1 MKTIL
6 ATLSVINVLMGLMLL
21 GLAFVAED
29 TLVMVVLALAIGMLA
44 QGGYTLAYLAGVLGA
59 FEPWSRRVL
68 LGGQTVALVVGLS
81 GFASSALYN
90 LNPTGGDYEY
100 GPLTVGAL
108 IALQAAATLWIY
120 AVGQQHRGAQTE
132 PAG

>member
-21 GLAFVAED
+21 GLMFVAED
-29 TLVMVVLALAIGMLA
+29 TPLMVVLALAIGMLA
-44 QGGYTLAYLAGVLGA
+44 QGGYTLAYLAGVLGG

-90 LNPTGGDYEY
+90 LNPPGGDYEY

-108 IALQAAATLWIY
+108 IALQGAATLWIY

>member
-6 ATLSVINVLMGLMLL
+6 ATLSVINVLMGVMLI
-21 GLAFVAED
+21 GLLLVAEG
-29 TLVMVVLALAIGMLA
+29 TPMVVLALALGMLA
-44 QGGYTLAYLAGVLGA
+44 QGGYTLAYLAGVLEA
-59 FEPWSRRVL
+59 FEPWSLRAL
-68 LGGQTVALVVGLS
+68 LAGQTVALVAGLV

-90 LNPTGGDYEY
+90 LNPAGGDYEY

-108 IALQAAATLWIY
+108 IALQAAATLRIY
-120 AVGQQHRGAQTE
+120 AVGQRQSGTQTE